1 MLLVCLSFS
10 HIKRREHY
18 GNWTLSFNT
27 TSKYTNQWSEKNRF
41 LYNNNKQA
49 TKGTWTPRDTDSEAN
64 YKHHMLLSYLSSD
77 LFCREYVTN
86 ILLGVLAPKRRSDY
100 MAFQSTWLWFYCY
113 QLYLKLPVLNQYN
126 YYLIDLKSIDSRFR
140 YLWSILAV
148 LVNSYPFVWLLSKN
162 LKWFDHPIVWV
173 YMMKVIS

>member
-1 MLLVCLSFS
+1 MVIGRYPLTRHQSTQINGQERTDSFT
-10 HIKRREHY
+10 I
-18 GNWTLSFNT
+18 T
-27 TSKYTNQWSEKNRF
+27 T
-41 LYNNNKQA
+41 NKQQKVHELPEIQIVRQI
-49 TKGTWTPRDTDSEAN
+49 TSIICFFP
-64 YKHHMLLSYLSSD
+64 YLSSD

-86 ILLGVLAPKRRSDY
+86 MLLGVLAPKRRSDY

-162 LKWFDHPIVWV
+162 LKWFYHPIVWV

>member
-1 MLLVCLSFS
+1 MIIGRYPLTRHQSTQINGQERTDSFT
-10 HIKRREHY
+10 I
-18 GNWTLSFNT
+18 T
-27 TSKYTNQWSEKNRF
+27 T
-41 LYNNNKQA
+41 NKQQKVHELPEIQIVRQI
-49 TKGTWTPRDTDSEAN
+49 TSIICFFP
-64 YKHHMLLSYLSSD
+64 YLSSD

-86 ILLGVLAPKRRSDY
+86 MLLGVLAPKRRSDY